1 MDRNGNCFV
10 DFEIL
15 VVRLDIGLVRSMGL
29 CASACLSNGADE
41 RIKVD
46 VGKTYAT
53 IDMIRKVSSTRPIY
67 FHTSVVMFTACVT
80 LCLIMLAPIL

>member
-1 MDRNGNCFV
+1 M
-10 DFEIL
+10 
-15 VVRLDIGLVRSMGL
+15 RLDIGLVRSMGL

-41 RIKVD
+41 RMKID

-53 IDMIRKVSSTRPIY
+53 IDMIRNISSTRPIY
-67 FHTSVVMFTACVT
+67 FHTSVVMFIACVT